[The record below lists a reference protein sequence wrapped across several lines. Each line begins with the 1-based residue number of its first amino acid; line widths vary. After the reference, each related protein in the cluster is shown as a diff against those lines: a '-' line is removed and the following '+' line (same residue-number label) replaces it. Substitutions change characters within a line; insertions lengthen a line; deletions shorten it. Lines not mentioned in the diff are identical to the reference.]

1 MSARPPETPACP
13 TLIREADRVGEGGN
27 LLDIQRRMAAA
38 VMHPLTR
45 AETMPRRRRD
55 GASNR
60 AEAEAI
66 IRPNDRLTSF
76 ERLEIYNRQYWFRL
90 YGCFEEDFPGLQAIL
105 GRVQF
110 DALMRAYLADC
121 PSQSFTLRNLGS
133 RLESWLGEHPE
144 YIQPHV
150 TLALD
155 MVRLEWAHIEVFDSE
170 EKPRLSAKN
179 LAAVNENSTLSLQP
193 YLRLLALS
201 YPVEDLLLQVRNE
214 DGSST
219 SSTNNASAAR
229 KRKHVRHFAA
239 LQPKPIWLAVHRLD
253 NTVWYKPIAQ
263 EEFRLLSSLCNG
275 QTLGQAIEA
284 AFTDSPLSEDQRAA
298 FLQEAFASWSMLAW
312 FTQPPRSRG
321 AGESHA

>member
-1 MSARPPETPACP
+1 MSQ
-13 TLIREADRVGEGGN
+13 

-45 AETMPRRRRD
+45 AETMPRRRSS

-90 YGCFEEDFPGLQAIL
+90 YGCFEEDFSGLLAIV
-105 GRVQF
+105 GRTKF
-110 DALMRAYLADC
+110 DALMRAYLTEC

-133 RLESWLGEHPE
+133 RLESWLAEHPQF
-144 YIQPHV
+144 IQPHAA
-150 TLALD
+150 LALD

-170 EKPRLSAKN
+170 EKPRLSAED
-179 LAAVNENSTLSLQP
+179 LAAISEDSTLSLQP

-201 YPVEDLLLQVRNE
+201 YPVEDLLLQVRTE
-214 DGSST
+214 DGSSD
-219 SSTNNASAAR
+219 SASNNAPIAR
-229 KRKHVRHFAA
+229 RRKHVRRFAA
-239 LQPKPIWLAVHRLD
+239 LEPKPIWLAIHRLE

-263 EEFRLLSSLCNG
+263 EEFRLLSALLAG
-275 QTLGQAIEA
+275 QTLGDAIDAAMGDSALPEA
-284 AFTDSPLSEDQRAA
+284 ERPA
-298 FLQEAFASWSMLAW
+298 FLQEAFANWAMLGW
-312 FTQPPRSRG
+312 FTQPPRSRSSEG
-321 AGESHA
+321 ARR